1 MYKNVMC
8 LSSVSLDSVFCFAN
22 DRQGLD
28 YKSCGL
34 CFSGL
39 MTLRPGKIC
48 SLFWVAG
55 VSFQIFQSFP
65 SENYIMRM
73 ICLCLRD
80 VKELK
85 LSTLYISLCTS
96 TWQINDLRCLHCLVN
111 SPMRSDDMK
120 QTSGK
125 QNSSSTQYHSA
136 SFQVDSTFF
145 GNKSTLWLGRGG
157 LMNESPE
164 NLTMKP
170 SFAMALPFL
179 VVLLDTQKS

>member
-1 MYKNVMC
+1 MC
-8 LSSVSLDSVFCFAN
+8 
-22 DRQGLD
+22 
-28 YKSCGL
+28 
-34 CFSGL
+34 
-39 MTLRPGKIC
+39 
-48 SLFWVAG
+48 
-55 VSFQIFQSFP
+55 
-65 SENYIMRM
+65 M

-179 VVLLDTQKS
+179 VVLLDTQKSWRVQGFVDERLPERIMYIYIWKSVSLNLSYICLVRNSCGDFEVKDANFEVYRINLICCT